1 MEAIV
6 HRLYERAVQSPELDL
21 AFLEKAYAR
30 HVGGEPETLRED
42 FCGTALMSARWV
54 ESDPDREAL
63 GVDLDPAVLA
73 RAGDHGLDEEE
84 RERLELR
91 CEDVR
96 WRSPRAYDLVVAMN
110 FSWAVLDDAALDEYL
125 ATARACCDGLFALE
139 LFGGEGLTV
148 PGRTE
153 HALDGFTYVWTQ
165 RAFDGRH
172 LDATLSFALDDGP
185 RFDDAFRYRFVLRP
199 IDELRRRLRD
209 AGFAEA
215 ALYVE
220 DARGRRI
227 RRKGPPRAPLW
238 RGYLLAW

>member
-1 MEAIV
+1 MEALV
-6 HRLYERAVQSPELDL
+6 HRLYERAVQSPEIDL
-21 AFLEKAYAR
+21 AFLEKAYER

-54 ESDPDREAL
+54 ESDPDRRAL

-73 RAGDHGLDEEE
+73 RADDHGLDDEE

-91 CEDVR
+91 REDVR
-96 WRSPRAYDLVVAMN
+96 WRSPEAYDLVVAMN

-125 ATARACCDGLFALE
+125 ASARACCDGLLALE
-139 LFGGEGLTV
+139 LFGGSGLEV

-153 HALDGFTYVWTQ
+153 HPLDGFTYAWTQ
-165 RAFDGRH
+165 QAFDGRH
-172 LDATLSFALDDGP
+172 LDATLSFATDDGR

-199 IDELRRRLRD
+199 VDEVEARLRR
-209 AGFAEA
+209 AGFEHM

-220 DARGRRI
+220 DARGVRRL
-227 RRKGPPRAPLW
+227 RKKPPKSSIW
-238 RGYLLAW
+238 RGFLLAW

>member
-1 MEAIV
+1 MEALV

-54 ESDPDREAL
+54 ESDPEREAL
-63 GVDLDPAVLA
+63 GVDLDASVLA
-73 RAGDHGLDEEE
+73 RAEDHGLDEEE

-91 CEDVR
+91 REDVR

-110 FSWAVLDDAALDEYL
+110 FSWAVLEDTALDEYL
-125 ATARACCDGLFALE
+125 ATARACCDGLLALE
-139 LFGGEGLTV
+139 LFGGAGLEV
-148 PGRTE
+148 PGAAE
-153 HALDGFTYVWTQ
+153 HPLDGFTYVWTQ
-165 RAFDGRH
+165 RSFDGRH
-172 LDATLSFALDDGP
+172 LEATLSFVLDDGR

-199 IDELRRRLRD
+199 FGELVGRLER
-209 AGFAEA
+209 AGFEHT

-220 DARGRRI
+220 DARGVRRL
-227 RRKGPPRAPLW
+227 RRKIPKSSIW
-238 RGYLLAW
+238 RGFLLAW